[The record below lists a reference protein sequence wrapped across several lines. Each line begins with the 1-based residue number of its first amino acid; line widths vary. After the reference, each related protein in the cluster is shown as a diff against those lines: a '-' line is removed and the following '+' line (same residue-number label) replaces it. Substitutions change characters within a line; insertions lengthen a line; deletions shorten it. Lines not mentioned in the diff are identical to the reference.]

1 MILIIRDHFF
11 PSGALVIHWLRQHT
25 GKNIKNMNDLSSKHL
40 NQKAEFLNIKA
51 SFSTALLIFFPI
63 AFTVI

>member
-11 PSGALVIHWLRQHT
+11 PPGALVIHWFRQHT

-40 NQKAEFLNIKA
+40 NHKAEFLNIKA
-51 SFSTALLIFFPI
+51 SF
-63 AFTVI
+63 